1 MSIRILL
8 ADDHRMFREALRIQ
22 LVAEK
27 DIHIVGETGSAAG
40 TLAAIRAARPDV
52 VVLDIA
58 LPDGNGIDV
67 ARTIAARHPDI
78 RIVALSGYVEPMYVE
93 EAMKA
98 GAHAYVVKSA
108 GIEELLRA
116 IRAVLAGHRF
126 LSPEV
131 TCGMVPQA
139 SAESSP
145 ARLLTAREKEV
156 LRLLASGRR
165 STEIAASLGI
175 SAATVEVHR
184 RNIRKKLR
192 LNSVAELTRYAIRQ
206 GIESA
211 Y

>member
-8 ADDHRMFREALRIQ
+8 ADDHRMFREALCSQ
-22 LVAEK
+22 LAAEK
-27 DIHIVGETGSAAG
+27 DIRIVGETGSAAG
-40 TLAAIRAARPDV
+40 TLAALAGARPDV

-67 ARTIAARHPDI
+67 ARAIVAGHPEI

-139 SAESSP
+139 TLESPPTS
-145 ARLLTAREKEV
+145 LLTAREKEV
-156 LRLLASGRR
+156 LRLIASGRR
-165 STEIAASLGI
+165 SAEIAASLGI

-192 LNSVAELTRYAIRQ
+192 LNSVADLTRYAIRQ